1 MDLAA
6 YGFDVNYVFAALTIL
21 LGIILAFVVRTIVRW
36 LESKAGKTDTKWD
49 DIIIAAFGLP
59 VQITIIVVSVYVAL
73 TWFNII
79 PENAQWILN
88 PAYVTAFYIVISAW
102 IISSFL
108 HDIIA
113 TYGRVLAGKSDTD
126 MDDRLIDLLEL
137 VVKYVVWFAA
147 IMAILSVFNIDITP
161 FLAGAGI
168 AGIAVALAAQDFISN
183 FFGGAIITVDKPF
196 KVGDRIKVDNY
207 YGNVLSVGTRSTR
220 IQTLDYQVVTIPNN
234 KLTTNVITNYS
245 EPDEKL
251 RLTIPVSVAY
261 GTDPKRVKTILLEI
275 ARESIKKTPYLLED
289 PAPSVYFTEYA
300 DSRLDFILRV
310 WMRKYNTPD
319 EAMDDIN
326 VRIFERFA
334 AEGIEIPFPQME
346 VRMKK

>member
-21 LGIILAFVVRTIVRW
+21 LGIIVAFVVRTVVRW
-36 LESKAGKTDTKWD
+36 LESKAGETDTKWD
-49 DIIIAAFGLP
+49 DIVIAAFGLP
-59 VQITIIVVSVYVAL
+59 VQITIIVVSVYLGV
-73 TWFNII
+73 TWFNIL
-79 PENAQWILN
+79 PENAQWLLN
-88 PAYVTAFYIVISAW
+88 PAYVTAFYVVISAW

-147 IMAILSVFNIDITP
+147 AMAILKIFNIDITP

-251 RLTIPVSVAY
+251 RISIPVSVAY

-275 ARESIKKTPYLLED
+275 ARESIKKTNYLLED
-289 PAPSVYFTEYA
+289 PAPTVFFTEYA
-300 DSRLDFILRV
+300 GSSLNFILRV
-310 WMRKYNTPD
+310 WARKYNLPD
-319 EAMDDIN
+319 EIKDDIN
-326 VRIFERFA
+326 IRIAERFA

>member
-1 MDLAA
+1 MDLAG
-6 YGFDVNYVFAALTIL
+6 YGFDVNYVLAAVTIL
-21 LGIILAFVVRTIVRW
+21 LGIIVAFVVRTIVRW
-36 LESKAGKTDTKWD
+36 LEAKAEETDTKWD

-59 VQITIIVVSVYVAL
+59 VQVAIVVISVYFAI
-73 TWFNII
+73 TWFNIL
-79 PENAQWILN
+79 PENARWLLD
-88 PAYVTAFYIVISAW
+88 PVYVSAFYIVISAA

-113 TYGRVLAGKSDTD
+113 TYGRILAGKSETD
-126 MDDRLIDLLEL
+126 MDDRLVDLLEL

-147 IMAILSVFNIDITP
+147 VMAILSVFNIDITP

-196 KVGDRIKVDNY
+196 KVGDRIKVDDY
-207 YGNVLSVGTRSTR
+207 YGTVLSVGTRSTR
-220 IQTLDYQVVTIPNN
+220 LQTLDYQVVTIPNN
-234 KLTTNVITNYS
+234 KLTTNVIINYS
-245 EPDEKL
+245 EPEEKL
-251 RLTIPVSVAY
+251 RITIPVSVAY

-289 PAPSVYFTEYA
+289 PVPTVFFTEYA
-300 DSRLDFILRV
+300 DSSLNFILRV
-310 WMRKYNTPD
+310 WAKKYNSPD
-319 EAMDDIN
+319 EIKDDIN
-326 VRIFERFA
+326 IRIFERFA

-346 VRMKK
+346 VTMKK